1 MFMDESAF
9 DDFKDIED
17 NIPEIDGAGSSRPET
32 ASSKNSGMMA
42 GEDTNTYSRHG
53 NRPTSARPQSAA
65 AAAKRGKP
73 PTGPPPGQG
82 ADPLAGEA
90 DPKPNNN
97 QAELGS
103 ADRGAG
109 AGPAAGDAHEAAH
122 AEPERGDDAL
132 ERRPTGGG
140 PAAPDHGGGAHV
152 LRAAQPG

>member
-1 MFMDESAF
+1 GKAGIQSYEYFKGFCHFSNAVGTLPLTDCRITMFMDESAF

-53 NRPTSARPQSAA
+53 NRPMSARPQSAA
-65 AAAKRGKP
+65 SAAKRGKP

-97 QAELGS
+97 
-103 ADRGAG
+103 
-109 AGPAAGDAHEAAH
+109 
-122 AEPERGDDAL
+122 
-132 ERRPTGGG
+132 
-140 PAAPDHGGGAHV
+140 
-152 LRAAQPG
+152 